1 MSVRKLRNTW
11 WVDFRVDFIRYRKK
25 SPENTRAGA
34 AAYEALLKSKFAR
47 GDSLEKRPDAPM
59 FSEFVPVWMESYV
72 AANNK
77 LSEQRM
83 KASILRHHLVPFFG
97 KMRLDH
103 IVAEDIERY
112 KARKREEGLSPKSIN
127 NQLTVLGRC
136 LRSAV
141 EWGRILLMPRIALMK
156 SHSRRVDFLTED
168 EARRLLI
175 APAPEL
181 LHRMIF
187 VALRTGL
194 RLGELLGLSWSDID
208 FEGNTITVQQSWV
221 RREMTTTKSH
231 RIRHVPL
238 AGDLRHLL
246 YTERR
251 SKGLVF
257 PFPGL
262 GEKPWSTDGATREL
276 KRLCRNA
283 GIERKVGWHL
293 LRHTFASH
301 LAMKGVPLRVIQEL
315 LGHSTIAMTERYAH
329 LTSASLHDAVR
340 VLEPIIE
347 LRGQPAGN
355 TVISWKEN
363 RSVNLPVTA

>member
-1 MSVRKLRNTW
+1 MLRA
-11 WVDFRVDFIRYRKK
+11 R
-25 SPENTRAGA
+25 
-34 AAYEALLKSKFAR
+34 FAR
-47 GDSLEKRPDAPM
+47 DGHLEKPVDAPI
-59 FSEFVPVWMESYV
+59 FSEFSVSWMDSYV

-77 LSEQRM
+77 LSERRM
-83 KASILRHHLVPFFG
+83 KASILQRHLVPFFG
-97 KMRLDH
+97 KIRIDR
-103 IVAEDIERY
+103 IAGEDIERY
-112 KARKREEGLSPKSIN
+112 KARKRDEGLSSKSIN

-141 EWGRILLMPRIALMK
+141 EWEKISSIPRIALMK
-156 SHSRRVDFLTED
+156 SHSRRVDFLSEH
-168 EARRLLI
+168 EAVRLLA
-175 APAPEL
+175 APAPAL

-208 FEGNTITVQQSWV
+208 FEGNTVAVQRSWV

-238 AGDLRHLL
+238 AGDLRHSL
-246 YTERR
+246 YMERKPR
-251 SKGLVF
+251 GLMF

-283 GIERKVGWHL
+283 GIDRKVGWHL

-301 LAMKGVPLRVIQEL
+301 LAIKGISLRVIQEL

-329 LTSASLHDAVR
+329 LTSASLHDAVQ
-340 VLEPIIE
+340 VLETIIE
-347 LRGQPAGN
+347 VPGQQAGN
-355 TVISWKEN
+355 TVISWEQN
-363 RSVNLPVTA
+363 RTVNTLVTA